1 MACSDSPR
9 KNGKVTFTE
18 HLRVEYPV
26 FLEFEF
32 IHEFLYGVIISV
44 CKLEFCSKL
53 AYEMMK
59 CNELHFLSCCK

>member
-1 MACSDSPR
+1 MVKLLLLSTCELSIL
-9 KNGKVTFTE
+9 FF
-18 HLRVEYPV
+18 